1 MPTYDYRC
9 ARCHERFELW
19 QSFSDDTLA
28 TCPAE
33 GGPAA
38 CEAPGEG
45 TVTKVFS
52 KVGIAFKGDGFYKN
66 DHRVNAGSRSNSS
79 ESTSSSGSEGSKSD
93 DKKSDSKGSD
103 SSKSEGSGS
112 SKSEGSDSSKSEG
125 SGSKSDGSGSAKK
138 SSDSKSA
145 AGPSS

>member
-9 ARCHERFELW
+9 ARCHEQFELW
-19 QSFSDDTLA
+19 QSFSDDTLT
-28 TCPAE
+28 TCPVQ

-45 TVTKVFS
+45 TVRKVFS

-66 DHRVNAGSRSNSS
+66 DHRVNAGSGSDRS
-79 ESTSSSGSEGSKSD
+79 ESTTSSGSEGSKSD
-93 DKKSDSKGSD
+93 DKKSDSKSSD
-103 SSKSEGSGS
+103 SSKSEGSGT
-112 SKSEGSDSSKSEG
+112 
-125 SGSKSDGSGSAKK
+125 KSDGSGSAKK